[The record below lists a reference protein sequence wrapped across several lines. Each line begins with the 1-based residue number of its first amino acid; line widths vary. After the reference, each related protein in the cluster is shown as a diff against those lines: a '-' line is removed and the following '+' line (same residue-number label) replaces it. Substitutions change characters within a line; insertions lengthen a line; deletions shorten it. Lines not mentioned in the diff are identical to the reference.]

1 VNPKKKFWLFK
12 QSQHFCAVPWNHFEV
27 WSNGDIR
34 TCSKGLAFGNINET
48 SIEDILNSNEIK
60 SIKNDLLA
68 DKLNKNCHGCHKLT
82 TPGEHYDLR
91 NHYNPMFK
99 SFDIDYENTQAFELH
114 GIDLHWNNTCNFKC
128 VYCNPLQ
135 SSLIAEE
142 QKIPVSR
149 SSTQNINKI
158 IEMIVK
164 NQYVMKEIYFS
175 GGEPLLIK
183 HNATLL
189 AQIENKELP
198 LRVNSNISVANDNNP
213 VFDEIKKFKNVLWT
227 VSAESTNERFNYIR
241 NGGDW
246 NSFINNLENIKK
258 LGHKIRLN
266 SVFFIGSLAT
276 IFDNIEYFIVNHNVT
291 DITINQLSGHSYLRP
306 RNAGSELKEKTLARL
321 EKLLASGLVT
331 PQSNSYY
338 NILRCQRELQLP
350 VDNDTG
356 YIKYFDQLDQLRNT
370 NWRKV
375 FSKVEQYFV

>member
-1 VNPKKKFWLFK
+1 MNPKKKFWLFK

-27 WSNGDIR
+27 WSTGDIR
-34 TCSKGLAFGNINET
+34 TCSKGLSFGNINET
-48 SIEDILNSNEIK
+48 SIEDILNSNKIK
-60 SIKNDLLA
+60 SIKDDLLA
-68 DKLNKNCHGCHKLT
+68 DKLNTNCSGCHKLIT
-82 TPGEHYDLR
+82 QDEHYDLR

-99 SFDIDYENTQAFELH
+99 SFDIDYENTQSFELH

-128 VYCNPLQ
+128 VYCNPSQ

-142 QKIPVSR
+142 QKITIR
-149 SSTQNINKI
+149 KSSTENIDKI

-213 VFDEIKKFKNVLWT
+213 VFAEIKKFKNILWT
-227 VSAESTNERFNYIR
+227 VSAEANGERFEYIR
-241 NGGDW
+241 NSGNWTKFVD
-246 NSFINNLENIKK
+246 NLENIKK
-258 LGHKIRLN
+258 LGHDLRLN
-266 SVFFIGSLAT
+266 SVFFIGSLAS

-291 DITINQLSGHSYLRP
+291 DITINQLSGHSYLLA
-306 RNAGSELKEKTLARL
+306 RNAGPELKEKTLARL

-331 PQSNSYY
+331 PKSNSYY

-350 VDNDTG
+350 VDDDTG
-356 YIKYFDQLDQLRNT
+356 YVKYFDQLDHLRNT
-370 NWRKV
+370 NWRNI
-375 FSKVEQYFV
+375 FSELDT

>member
-1 VNPKKKFWLFK
+1 MNPKKKFWLFK

-213 VFDEIKKFKNVLWT
+213 EFDVIKKFKNVLWT
-227 VSAESTNERFNYIR
+227 VSAEANNERFNYIR
-241 NGGDW
+241 NGGNW
-246 NSFINNLENIKK
+246 NGFIDNLENIKK
-258 LGHKIRLN
+258 LGHNIRLN

-370 NWRKV
+370 NWRKI
-375 FSKVEQYFV
+375 FSELDI

>member
-1 VNPKKKFWLFK
+1 MNPKKKFWLFK

-27 WSNGDIR
+27 WSTGDIR
-34 TCSKGLAFGNINET
+34 TCSKGSAFGNINET
-48 SIEDILNSNEIK
+48 SIEDILNNNKIK
-60 SIKNDLLA
+60 SIKDDLLA
-68 DKLNKNCHGCHKLT
+68 DKLNTNCSGCHKLT
-82 TPGEHYDLR
+82 TRGEHYDLR

-128 VYCNPLQ
+128 VYCNPSQ

-142 QKIPVSR
+142 QNITVRK
-149 SSTQNINKI
+149 SSTANIDKI

-198 LRVNSNISVANDNNP
+198 LRVNSNISVANDNNL
-213 VFDEIKKFKNVLWT
+213 VFAEIKKFKNVLWT
-227 VSAESTNERFNYIR
+227 VSAEANSKRFEYIR
-241 NGGDW
+241 NGGNWAKFTD
-246 NSFINNLENIKK
+246 NLENIKK
-258 LGHKIRLN
+258 LGHDLRLN

-291 DITINQLSGHSYLRP
+291 DITINQLEGHSYLLS
-306 RNAGSELKEKTLARL
+306 RNAGPELKEKTLARL

-338 NILRCQRELQLP
+338 NILRCRTELQLP
-350 VDNDTG
+350 VEDNIG
-356 YIKYFDQLDQLRNT
+356 YIKYFDQLDHLRNT
-370 NWRKV
+370 NWRNI
-375 FSKVEQYFV
+375 FSELNI

>member
-1 VNPKKKFWLFK
+1 LDPKKKFWLFK

-27 WSNGDIR
+27 WSTGDIR
-34 TCSKGLAFGNINET
+34 TCSKGLSFGNINET
-48 SIEDILNSNEIK
+48 SIEDILNSNKIK
-60 SIKNDLLA
+60 SIKDDLLA
-68 DKLNKNCHGCHKLT
+68 DKLNTNCSGCHKLIT
-82 TPGEHYDLR
+82 QDEHYDLR

-99 SFDIDYENTQAFELH
+99 SFDIDYENTQSFELH

-128 VYCNPLQ
+128 VYCNPSQ

-142 QKIPVSR
+142 QKITIR
-149 SSTQNINKI
+149 KSSTENIDKI

-213 VFDEIKKFKNVLWT
+213 VFAEIKKFKNILWT
-227 VSAESTNERFNYIR
+227 VSAEANGERFEYIR
-241 NGGDW
+241 NSGNWTKFVD
-246 NSFINNLENIKK
+246 NLENIKK
-258 LGHKIRLN
+258 LGHDLRLN
-266 SVFFIGSLAT
+266 SVFFIGSLAS

-291 DITINQLSGHSYLRP
+291 DITINQLSGHSYLLA
-306 RNAGSELKEKTLARL
+306 RNAGPELKEKTLARL

-331 PQSNSYY
+331 PKSNSYY

-350 VDNDTG
+350 VDDDTG
-356 YIKYFDQLDQLRNT
+356 YVKYFDQLDHLRNT
-370 NWRKV
+370 NWRNI
-375 FSKVEQYFV
+375 FSELDT

>member
-213 VFDEIKKFKNVLWT
+213 EFDEIKKFKNVLWT
-227 VSAESTNERFNYIR
+227 VSAEANNERFNYIR
-241 NGGDW
+241 NGGNW
-246 NSFINNLENIKK
+246 NGFIDNLENIKK
-258 LGHKIRLN
+258 LGHNIRLN

-370 NWRKV
+370 NWRKI
-375 FSKVEQYFV
+375 FSELDI

>member
-1 VNPKKKFWLFK
+1 MNPKKKFWLFK
-12 QSQHFCAVPWNHFEV
+12 QSQHFCAVPWNHLEV
-27 WSNGDIR
+27 WTNGNIR
-34 TCSKGLAFGNINET
+34 TCSKGSAFGNINET

-60 SIKNDLLA
+60 SIKDDLLA
-68 DKLNKNCHGCHKLT
+68 DKLNKNCYGCHKLT

-246 NSFINNLENIKK
+246 NGFINNLENIKK

-291 DITINQLSGHSYLRP
+291 DITINQLSEHSYLRP

-370 NWRKV
+370 NWRKI
-375 FSKVEQYFV
+375 FSELDI

>member
-27 WSNGDIR
+27 WSTGAIK

-48 SIEDILNSNEIK
+48 NIEDILTSDKIQ
-60 SIKNDLLA
+60 SIKDDLLA

-82 TPGEHYDLR
+82 MPGKHYDLR

-142 QKIPVSR
+142 QKIPVR
-149 SSTQNINKI
+149 KSSTENINKI
-158 IEMIVK
+158 IKMIVK

-198 LRVNSNISVANDNNP
+198 LRVNSNVSVANNNNP
-213 VFDEIKKFKNVLWT
+213 VFNEIKKFKNVLWT
-227 VSAESTNERFNYIR
+227 VSAEANNERFNYIR
-241 NGGDW
+241 NGGNW
-246 NSFINNLENIKK
+246 NEFIDNLENIKK
-258 LGHKIRLN
+258 LGHNIRLN

-291 DITINQLSGHSYLRP
+291 DITINQLDGHSYLRP
-306 RNAGSELKEKTLARL
+306 RNAGSELKERTLARL

-338 NILRCQRELQLP
+338 NILRCRTELQLP
-350 VDNDTG
+350 VDDDTG
-356 YIKYFDQLDQLRNT
+356 YIKYFDQLDQLRTT
-370 NWRKV
+370 NWRNI
-375 FSKVEQYFV
+375 FSELDI

>member
-1 VNPKKKFWLFK
+1 MNPKKKFWLFK
-12 QSQHFCAVPWNHFEV
+12 QSEHFCAVPWNHFEV
-27 WSNGDIR
+27 WSTGDIK
-34 TCSKGLAFGNINET
+34 TCSKGIPFGNINQTPLE
-48 SIEDILNSNEIK
+48 EILNNPWIGSLK
-60 SIKNDLLA
+60 QDLLA
-68 DKLNKNCHGCHKLT
+68 DKLTSNCNGCHRLT
-82 TPGEHYDLR
+82 TADEHYDLR

-128 VYCNPLQ
+128 VYCNPSQ

-142 QKIPVSR
+142 QKIPVR
-149 SSTQNINKI
+149 KSSIENINKI

-198 LRVNSNISVANDNNP
+198 LRINSNISVANDNNP
-213 VFDEIKKFKNVLWT
+213 VFAEIKKFKNVLWT
-227 VSAESTNERFNYIR
+227 VSAEANDERFNYIR
-241 NGGDW
+241 NGGNW
-246 NSFINNLENIKK
+246 NGFINNLENIKK
-258 LGHKIRLN
+258 LGHNIRLN

-291 DITINQLSGHSYLRP
+291 DITINQLDGHSYLRP
-306 RNAGSELKEKTLARL
+306 RNAGPELKERTLARL
-321 EKLLASGLVT
+321 KKLLASGLVT

-338 NILRCQRELQLP
+338 NILRCQTELQLP
-350 VDNDTG
+350 VEDDIG
-356 YIKYFDQLDQLRNT
+356 YIEYFDQLDQLRNT
-370 NWRKV
+370 NWRNI
-375 FSKVEQYFV
+375 FSELDL

>member
-1 VNPKKKFWLFK
+1 MDAKKKFWLFK

-27 WSNGDIR
+27 WSTGDIR
-34 TCSKGLAFGNINET
+34 TCSKGSSFGNINET
-48 SIEDILNSNEIK
+48 SIEDILNSSKIK
-60 SIKNDLLA
+60 SIKDDLLA
-68 DKLNKNCHGCHKLT
+68 DKLNTNCSGCHKLT
-82 TPGEHYDLR
+82 TQDEHYDLR
-91 NHYNPMFK
+91 NHYNPIFK

-128 VYCNPLQ
+128 VYCNPSQ

-142 QKIPVSR
+142 QKITIR
-149 SSTQNINKI
+149 KSSAENIDKI

-189 AQIENKELP
+189 AQLGNKELP

-213 VFDEIKKFKNVLWT
+213 VFAEIKKFKNVLWT
-227 VSAESTNERFNYIR
+227 VSAEATGERFEYIR
-241 NGGDW
+241 NGGNWTKFTD
-246 NSFINNLENIKK
+246 NLENIKK
-258 LGHKIRLN
+258 LGHNLRLN

-291 DITINQLSGHSYLRP
+291 DITINQLSGHSYLLA
-306 RNAGSELKEKTLARL
+306 RNARAELKEKTLARL

-338 NILRCQRELQLP
+338 NILRCQKELQLP
-350 VDNDTG
+350 ADNDTG
-356 YIKYFDQLDQLRNT
+356 YVEYFDQLDHLRNT
-370 NWRKV
+370 NWRNI
-375 FSKVEQYFV
+375 FSELTI

>member
-1 VNPKKKFWLFK
+1 MDPKKKFWLFK

-27 WSNGDIR
+27 WSTGDIR
-34 TCSKGLAFGNINET
+34 TCSKGLSFGNINET
-48 SIEDILNSNEIK
+48 SIEDILNSNKIK
-60 SIKNDLLA
+60 SIKDDLLA
-68 DKLNKNCHGCHKLT
+68 DKLNTNCSGCHKLIT
-82 TPGEHYDLR
+82 QDEHYDLR

-99 SFDIDYENTQAFELH
+99 SFDIDYENTQSFELH

-128 VYCNPLQ
+128 VYCNPSQ

-142 QKIPVSR
+142 QKITIR
-149 SSTQNINKI
+149 KSSTENIDKI

-213 VFDEIKKFKNVLWT
+213 VFAEIKKFKNILWT
-227 VSAESTNERFNYIR
+227 VSAEANGERFEYIR
-241 NGGDW
+241 NSGNWTKFVD
-246 NSFINNLENIKK
+246 NLENIKK
-258 LGHKIRLN
+258 LGHDLRLN
-266 SVFFIGSLAT
+266 SVFFIGSLAS

-291 DITINQLSGHSYLRP
+291 DITINQLSGHSYLLA
-306 RNAGSELKEKTLARL
+306 RNAGPELKEKTLARL

-331 PQSNSYY
+331 PKSNSYY

-350 VDNDTG
+350 VDDDTG
-356 YIKYFDQLDQLRNT
+356 YVKYFDQLDHLRNT
-370 NWRKV
+370 NWRNI
-375 FSKVEQYFV
+375 FSELDT

>member
-370 NWRKV
+370 NWRKI
-375 FSKVEQYFV
+375 FSELDI

>member
-1 VNPKKKFWLFK
+1 MNPKKKFWLFK

-370 NWRKV
+370 NWRKI
-375 FSKVEQYFV
+375 FSELDI

>member
-1 VNPKKKFWLFK
+1 MNSKKKFWLFK
-12 QSQHFCAVPWNHFEV
+12 QSQHFCSVPWNHFEV
-27 WSNGDIR
+27 WSTGDIR
-34 TCSKGLAFGNINET
+34 TCSKGSSFGNINET
-48 SIEDILNSNEIK
+48 SIEDILNSNKIK
-60 SIKNDLLA
+60 SIKDDLLA
-68 DKLNKNCHGCHKLT
+68 DKLNTNCSACHKLT
-82 TPGEHYDLR
+82 TQDEHFDLR

-128 VYCNPLQ
+128 VYCNPSQ

-142 QKIPVSR
+142 QKIIVR
-149 SSTQNINKI
+149 KSSTENIDKI

-164 NQYVMKEIYFS
+164 NQHVMKEIYFS

-213 VFDEIKKFKNVLWT
+213 VFAEIKKFKNVLWT
-227 VSAESTNERFNYIR
+227 VSAEANGDRFEYIR
-241 NGGDW
+241 NGGNW
-246 NSFINNLENIKK
+246 TKFINNLENIKK
-258 LGHKIRLN
+258 LGHDLRLN

-276 IFDNIEYFIVNHNVT
+276 IFDNIEYFIVDHNVI
-291 DITINQLSGHSYLRP
+291 DITINQLSGHSYLLA
-306 RNAGSELKEKTLARL
+306 RNARVELKEKTLVRL

-338 NILRCQRELQLP
+338 NILRCRRELQLAA
-350 VDNDTG
+350 DDDTG
-356 YIKYFDQLDQLRNT
+356 YVEYFDQLDHLRNT
-370 NWRKV
+370 NWRNI
-375 FSKVEQYFV
+375 FSELDT

>member
-1 VNPKKKFWLFK
+1 MDPKKKFQLFK

-27 WSNGDIR
+27 WSTGDIK
-34 TCSKGLAFGNINET
+34 TCSKGSSFGNINET
-48 SIEDILNSNEIK
+48 SIEDILNSNKIK
-60 SIKNDLLA
+60 SIKDDLLA
-68 DKLNKNCHGCHKLT
+68 DKLNANCSGCHKLT
-82 TPGEHYDLR
+82 TQGEHFDLR

-128 VYCNPLQ
+128 VYCNPSQ

-142 QKIPVSR
+142 QKITAR
-149 SSTQNINKI
+149 KSSTENINKL

-164 NQYVMKEIYFS
+164 NQYAMKEIYFS

-213 VFDEIKKFKNVLWT
+213 VFAEIKKFKNVLWT
-227 VSAESTNERFNYIR
+227 VSAEANGERFEYIR

-246 NSFINNLENIKK
+246 TKFTDNLENIKK
-258 LGHKIRLN
+258 LGHDLRLN

-276 IFDNIEYFIVNHNVT
+276 IFDNIEYFIVNHNVK
-291 DITINQLSGHSYLRP
+291 DITINQLYGHSYLRP
-306 RNAGSELKEKTLARL
+306 RNAKSELKEKTLARL

-338 NILRCQRELQLP
+338 NILRCQTELQLP
-350 VDNDTG
+350 VEDSTG
-356 YIKYFDQLDQLRNT
+356 YIKYFDQLDHLRNT
-370 NWRKV
+370 DWRNIL
-375 FSKVEQYFV
+375 SELNI

>member
-12 QSQHFCAVPWNHFEV
+12 QSEHFCAVPWNHFEV
-27 WSNGDIR
+27 WSTGDIK
-34 TCSKGLAFGNINET
+34 TCSKGIPFGNINQTPLE
-48 SIEDILNSNEIK
+48 EILNNPWIGSLK
-60 SIKNDLLA
+60 QDLLA
-68 DKLNKNCHGCHKLT
+68 DKLTSNCNGCHRLT
-82 TPGEHYDLR
+82 TADEHYDLR

-128 VYCNPLQ
+128 VYCNPSQ

-142 QKIPVSR
+142 QKIPVR
-149 SSTQNINKI
+149 KSSIENINKI

-198 LRVNSNISVANDNNP
+198 LRINSNISVANDNNP
-213 VFDEIKKFKNVLWT
+213 VFAEIKKFKNVLWT
-227 VSAESTNERFNYIR
+227 VSAEANDERFNYIR
-241 NGGDW
+241 NGGNW
-246 NSFINNLENIKK
+246 NGFINNLENIKK
-258 LGHKIRLN
+258 LGHNIRLN

-291 DITINQLSGHSYLRP
+291 DITINQLDGHSYLRP
-306 RNAGSELKEKTLARL
+306 RNAGPELKERTLARL
-321 EKLLASGLVT
+321 KKLLASGLVT

-338 NILRCQRELQLP
+338 NILRCQTELQLP
-350 VDNDTG
+350 VEDDIG
-356 YIKYFDQLDQLRNT
+356 YIEYFDQLDQLRNT
-370 NWRKV
+370 NWRNI
-375 FSKVEQYFV
+375 FSELDL